1 MKFPFDPHKC
11 MALKD
16 PGLLARVGILKYTT
30 MALNDEVERCGKDPD
45 TLISGTPY
53 CAEHA
58 VEVRRVTREGRN
70 LVGVLAGY
78 PARAKK
84 EQ

>member
-1 MKFPFDPHKC
+1 
-11 MALKD
+11 
-16 PGLLARVGILKYTT
+16 

-53 CAEHA
+53 CTEHA